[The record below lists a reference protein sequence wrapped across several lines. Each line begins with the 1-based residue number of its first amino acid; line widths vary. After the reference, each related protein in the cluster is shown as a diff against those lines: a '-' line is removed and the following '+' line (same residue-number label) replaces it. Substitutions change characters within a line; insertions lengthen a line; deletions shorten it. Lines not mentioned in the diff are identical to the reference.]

1 MGKYTV
7 FINENMG
14 EVNWE
19 MVKKADIHGVMLCAG
34 HGGEVDRLFRAN
46 ADCCEKLGIPFGVY
60 WTSYAVTG
68 RDAEAEKRE
77 LKGMIEGYHIEGPV
91 RIFKN
96 TQEFPFMDIKKILLC
111 CHYKANTTS

>member
-7 FINENMG
+7 LVNENMG

-34 HGGEVDRLFRAN
+34 YGGEVDRFFRAN
-46 ADCCEKLGIPFGVY
+46 ADWCEKLGIPFGVY
-60 WTSYAVTG
+60 WISYAVTG

-96 TQEFPFMDIKKILLC
+96 P
-111 CHYKANTTS
+111 

>member
-1 MGKYTV
+1 MELNYGKYTV
-7 FINENMG
+7 LVNENMG

-19 MVKKADIHGVMLCAG
+19 MVKKQMYMALCYVAG
-34 HGGEVDRLFRAN
+34 YGGEVDRLFRIN

-60 WTSYAVTG
+60 WTSYAVTK

-77 LKGMIEGYHIEGPV
+77 LESMIEGYHIEGPV

-96 TQEFPFMDIKKILLC
+96 P
-111 CHYKANTTS
+111 

>member
-7 FINENMG
+7 LVNENMG

-19 MVKKADIHGVMLCAG
+19 MVKKADVY
-34 HGGEVDRLFRAN
+34 GGEVDRLFRTN

-60 WTSYAVTG
+60 WTSYAVTK

-77 LKGMIEGYHIEGPV
+77 LESMIEGYHIEGPV

-96 TQEFPFMDIKKILLC
+96 P
-111 CHYKANTTS
+111 

>member
-7 FINENMG
+7 LVNENMG
-14 EVNWE
+14 EINWE

-34 HGGEVDRLFRAN
+34 YGGEVDRFFRTN

-96 TQEFPFMDIKKILLC
+96 P
-111 CHYKANTTS
+111 

>member
-68 RDAEAEKRE
+68 RDAEAEK
-77 LKGMIEGYHIEGPV
+77 
-91 RIFKN
+91 
-96 TQEFPFMDIKKILLC
+96 EFSKILKNFHLWILKKYC
-111 CHYKANTTS
+111 YAVIIRRIQLLDSSS

>member
-7 FINENMG
+7 LVNENMG
-14 EVNWE
+14 EVSWE

-34 HGGEVDRLFRAN
+34 YGGEVDRFFRAN

-77 LKGMIEGYHIEGPV
+77 LKGMIEGYQILKNFHLWILKNYCYAV
-91 RIFKN
+91 IVKRI
-96 TQEFPFMDIKKILLC
+96 QLLD
-111 CHYKANTTS
+111 SSS